1 MSYSKYE
8 INAYYDGVISG
19 VTRYA
24 WQKGGERAV
33 GASETKLTVAIQ
45 QVESQ
50 RQRELEAV
58 DNREDDE

>member
-1 MSYSKYE
+1 MDESKAE

-24 WQKGGERAV
+24 WMKGESNVV
-33 GASETKLTVAIQ
+33 GASEMKLTVAIQ